1 RRWRLAERWG
11 STEARLLASFP
22 KVSAWVEAMLARPTV
37 AAAEP
42 ADLDAKARR
51 FYAERA
57 AKLRAAAS

>member
-1 RRWRLAERWG
+1 
-11 STEARLLASFP
+11 
-22 KVSAWVEAMLARPTV
+22 MLARPTV